1 VRRLGV
7 GESPIRDAE
16 WIDRATAMGEFLM
29 LGLRLNEGVALD
41 EFARRFGQPFVA
53 VFGPTAAQL
62 RGWGLLEP
70 EPTSGRLRLTD
81 RGQLVGNEVFARFL
95 PD

>member
-1 VRRLGV
+1 
-7 GESPIRDAE
+7 
-16 WIDRATAMGEFLM
+16 MGEFLM

-41 EFARRFGQPFVA
+41 EFARRFGQPFA
-53 VFGPTAAQL
+53 TVFGPTAAQL
-62 RGWGLLEP
+62 RAWGLLE
-70 EPTSGRLRLTD
+70 EEQSGGRLRLTE